1 MKVVRLSALRT
12 GRLYPQEIFL
22 ILISVRGWV
31 DPRAIVR
38 PEGLCQWKI
47 SMTPSGIEPA
57 TFQLVAQCLNQL
69 RQLSPQPGFD
79 RRTVQPVAIRYTDCA
94 IPAPCSPVMLI
105 SMDCHSTRAACP
117 PLESYIRQ
125 HQFYSITIL
134 TALVTPHKLREFITN
149 TSNNSHR
156 WGILN
161 VRRGTGPWYLG
172 DLLKF
177 CAKHIGSV
185 TLEDGTERLSQNV
198 RNKQPL

>member
-1 MKVVRLSALRT
+1 MTTALVGGEGSASLPSRSLPPAKT
-12 GRLYPQEIFL
+12 PYPLYSWLGGPQDR
-22 ILISVRGWV
+22 SGQVG
-31 DPRAIVR
+31 
-38 PEGLCQWKI
+38 KI
-47 SMTPSGIEPA
+47 SPP
-57 TFQLVAQCLNQL
+57 
-69 RQLSPQPGFD
+69 PGFD
-79 RRTVQPVAIRYTDCA
+79 PRTVQPVAIRYTDCA

-161 VRRGTGPWYLG
+161 VRRGTGP
-172 DLLKF
+172 
-177 CAKHIGSV
+177 
-185 TLEDGTERLSQNV
+185 
-198 RNKQPL
+198 